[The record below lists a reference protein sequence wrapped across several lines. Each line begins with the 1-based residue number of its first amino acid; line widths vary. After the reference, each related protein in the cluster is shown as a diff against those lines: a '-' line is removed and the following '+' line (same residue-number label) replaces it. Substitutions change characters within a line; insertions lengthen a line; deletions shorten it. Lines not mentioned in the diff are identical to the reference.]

1 MDAIA
6 NIARPD
12 VVLMETLPRP
22 TAAPVRVSFSQVLS
36 AGANG
41 LIQGAELAASVL
53 PGSSIAAAAVRGG
66 LSALSSPIAS
76 AVPASTVPEG
86 PGSAGTSSTLP
97 GLGTGATGVTGTAT
111 DPNGSIDA
119 SLQQS
124 AQMNLYY
131 LQIQQQV
138 DSQNRTFT
146 TLSNV
151 LKTEHDSAKGAIGNI
166 HS

>member
-12 VVLMETLPRP
+12 VVLMETVPRP
-22 TAAPVRVSFSQVLS
+22 TATPVRVSFSQVLS

-41 LIQGAELAASVL
+41 LVQGAELAASVL
-53 PGSSIAAAAVRGG
+53 PGSSLAAAAVRGG
-66 LSALSSPIAS
+66 LSALSSPMAS

-86 PGSAGTSSTLP
+86 PGSAGTSTLP
-97 GLGTGATGVTGTAT
+97 GLGTGTTGAAGTAA
-111 DPNGSIDA
+111 DPTGSIDA

>member
-12 VVLMETLPRP
+12 VVLMETAPRP
-22 TAAPVRVSFSQVLS
+22 TATPVRVSFSQVLS

-41 LIQGAELAASVL
+41 LVQGAELAASVL
-53 PGSSIAAAAVRGG
+53 PGSSLAAAAVRGG
-66 LSALSSPIAS
+66 LSALSSPVAS
-76 AVPASTVPEG
+76 AVPTSLSPEG
-86 PGSAGTSSTLP
+86 PGVAGTSTLP
-97 GLGTGATGVTGTAT
+97 TLATGATGVSGTAT
-111 DPNGSIDA
+111 DPTGSIDA

>member
-12 VVLMETLPRP
+12 VVLMETAPRP
-22 TAAPVRVSFSQVLS
+22 TATPVRVSFSQVLS
-36 AGANG
+36 AGASG
-41 LIQGAELAASVL
+41 LVQGAELAASVL
-53 PGSSIAAAAVRGG
+53 PGSSLAAAAVRGG
-66 LSALSSPIAS
+66 LSALSSQVA
-76 AVPASTVPEG
+76 AVPTSISPEG
-86 PGSAGTSSTLP
+86 PGVAGTSTLP
-97 GLGTGATGVTGTAT
+97 GLATGATSAASTAA
-111 DPNGSIDA
+111 DPTGSIDA